1 MVHLEKRPVNSLTF
15 YSCDIRLF
23 CIHLRKKWDLGV
35 GWHMF
40 MPRGGIPKQQTI
52 PVTFMPGLTLRYKGG
67 QFSQTLYAVPER
79 SNTLTCERD
88 DDQPDHF
95 YLGVIPKKK
104 HITI

>member
-1 MVHLEKRPVNSLTF
+1 
-15 YSCDIRLF
+15 
-23 CIHLRKKWDLGV
+23 
-35 GWHMF
+35 
-40 MPRGGIPKQQTI
+40 
-52 PVTFMPGLTLRYKGG
+52 MPGLTLRYKGG